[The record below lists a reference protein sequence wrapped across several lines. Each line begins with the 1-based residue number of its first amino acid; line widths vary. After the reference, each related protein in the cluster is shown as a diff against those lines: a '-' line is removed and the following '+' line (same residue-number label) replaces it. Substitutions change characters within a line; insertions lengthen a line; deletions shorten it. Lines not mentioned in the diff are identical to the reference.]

1 MAHDD
6 PELERLVV
14 AIAAGDRAA
23 LGTLYDMLGGSLLG
37 LAARFLGD
45 SREAEDLVQDVLLE
59 VWKHAGTYDPK
70 RSNVRS
76 WIVMRL
82 RSRAIDR
89 RRSLAAKHL
98 PTEPSAFD
106 GAADT
111 EADASIAPDFRRIRD
126 ALGRLPEAQRK
137 AIELAWMGGY
147 TSSEIAELEGVP
159 IGTVKSRVRF
169 AMAALREALGAG
181 T

>member
-6 PELERLVV
+6 PELERLVA
-14 AIAAGDRAA
+14 AIAGGDRAA

-59 VWKHAGTYDPK
+59 VWKHAGAYDPK

-98 PTEPSAFD
+98 PTEPSTFD
-106 GAADT
+106 VADGT
-111 EADASIAPDFRRIRD
+111 EADASITPDFQRLRAVLD
-126 ALGRLPEAQRK
+126 KLPEAQRH

-169 AMAALREALGAG
+169 AMAALREALGEKP
-181 T
+181 